1 MKLTAG
7 LPASRAKALQAGEKA
22 PELVNVL
29 IEVPLD
35 SRVKYELDKETEMI
49 TVDRFLYFDKGYP
62 ANYGFIPNTLSG
74 DGDPVDVL
82 VLSPEVLAP
91 GVVIA
96 AKPIGMLET
105 EDESGVDAK
114 VVGVPTEKAN
124 PEYGKYND
132 VSELPEEIREKIK
145 YFFENYKKNEP
156 GKWVKVREW
165 KGKSEALAEIEKS
178 IANFKP

>member
-1 MKLTAG
+1 MKLTTG
-7 LPASRAKALQAGEKA
+7 DKA

-35 SRVKYELDKETEMI
+35 SKVKYEFDKETEMV

-82 VLSPEVLAP
+82 VLAPYSLAP
-91 GVVIA
+91 GVVIV

-105 EDESGVDAK
+105 EDEKGMDAK
-114 VVGVPTEKAN
+114 LVAVPTEKAN
-124 PEYGKYND
+124 PEFGKYND
-132 VSELPEEIREKIK
+132 ISELPAEITESIK

-156 GKWVKVREW
+156 GKWVKVSGW
-165 KGKSEALAEIEKS
+165 KGREDALKEITDGITNAAK
-178 IANFKP
+178 

>member
-7 LPASRAKALQAGEKA
+7 DKA
-22 PELVNVL
+22 PELVNVI
-29 IEVPLD
+29 IEVPMD
-35 SRVKYELDKETEMI
+35 SRIKYELDHDTEMI
-49 TVDRFLYFDKGYP
+49 FVDRFLFFDKGYP

-82 VLSPEVLAP
+82 VLAPETLAP

-105 EDESGVDAK
+105 EDESGQDAK
-114 VVGVPTEKAN
+114 IVAVPTEKAN
-124 PEYGKYND
+124 PEFGKYND

-156 GKWVKVREW
+156 GKWVKVKDW
-165 KGKSEALAEIEKS
+165 KGKEAAIEEIRKGMKNS
-178 IANFKP
+178 K

>member
-7 LPASRAKALQAGEKA
+7 DKA

-29 IEVPLD
+29 IEVPLN
-35 SRVKYELDKETEMI
+35 SKVKYEFDKETEMI
-49 TVDRFLYFDKGYP
+49 TVDRFLFFDQGYP

-82 VLSPEVLAP
+82 VLAPDVLVP
-91 GVVIA
+91 GSVIV

-105 EDESGVDAK
+105 EDEKGQDAK
-114 VVGVPTEKAN
+114 LVAVPTEKAN
-124 PEYGKYND
+124 PEFGKYND
-132 VSELPEEIREKIK
+132 ISELPSELTDKIK

-156 GKWVKVREW
+156 GKWVKVSGW
-165 KGKSEALAEIEKS
+165 KGKEAAIEEIKNG
-178 IANFKP
+178 IANYK

>member
-1 MKLTAG
+1 MKLTSG
-7 LPASRAKALQAGEKA
+7 TKA

-35 SRVKYELDKETEMI
+35 SKVKYEFDKETEAI
-49 TVDRFLYFDKGYP
+49 TVDRFLYFEKGYP
-62 ANYGFIPNTLSG
+62 ANYGFIPGTLSG

-82 VLSPEVLAP
+82 VLSPEILAP

-105 EDESGVDAK
+105 EDESGQDAK
-114 VVGVPTEKAN
+114 IVAVPTEKAN
-124 PEYGKYND
+124 PEFGKYND
-132 VSELPEEIREKIK
+132 VSELPNEITEKIK

-156 GKWVKVREW
+156 GKWVKVKEW
-165 KGKSEALAEIEKS
+165 KGREEALEEIRRGMK
-178 IANFKP
+178 IV

>member
-1 MKLTAG
+1 MKLTY
-7 LPASRAKALQAGEKA
+7 GEKA

-29 IEVPLD
+29 IEVPMD
-35 SRVKYELDKETEMI
+35 SKVKYEFDKETEMI
-49 TVDRFLYFDKGYP
+49 TVDRFLFFDKGYP

-91 GVVIA
+91 GVVIC

-105 EDESGVDAK
+105 EDESGEDAK
-114 VVGVPTEKAN
+114 IVAVPTEKAN
-124 PEYGKYND
+124 PEFGKYND
-132 VSELPEEIREKIK
+132 ISELPEEITEKIK

-156 GKWVKVREW
+156 GKWVKVKDW
-165 KGKSEALAEIEKS
+165 KGRDVAISEIKSGMDNAK
-178 IANFKP
+178 

>member
-1 MKLTAG
+1 MKLTYG
-7 LPASRAKALQAGEKA
+7 DKA

-35 SRVKYELDKETEMI
+35 SKVKYEFDKETEMV

-82 VLSPEVLAP
+82 VLAPFALAP

-105 EDESGVDAK
+105 EDESGQDAK
-114 VVGVPTEKAN
+114 LVAVPTEKAN
-124 PEYGKYND
+124 PEFGKYND
-132 VSELPEEIREKIK
+132 ISELPEEITEKIK
-145 YFFENYKKNEP
+145 FFFENYKKNEP

-165 KGKSEALAEIEKS
+165 KGREDALNEIKAG
-178 IANFKP
+178 IANANK

>member
-1 MKLTAG
+1 MKLTY
-7 LPASRAKALQAGEKA
+7 GEKA

-35 SRVKYELDKETEMI
+35 SKVKYEFDKESEMV
-49 TVDRFLYFDKGYP
+49 TVDRFLYFDRGYP

-82 VLSPEVLAP
+82 VLAPFALAP

-105 EDESGVDAK
+105 EDEKGMDAK
-114 VVGVPTEKAN
+114 LVAVPTEKAN
-124 PEYGKYND
+124 PEFGKYND
-132 VSELPEEIREKIK
+132 ISELPDEIRETIK

-156 GKWVKVREW
+156 GKWVKVKEW
-165 KGKSEALAEIEKS
+165 LGKDAAIKEIEAGISNYGK
-178 IANFKP
+178 

>member
-1 MKLTAG
+1 MKLTTG
-7 LPASRAKALQAGEKA
+7 DKA

-35 SRVKYELDKETEMI
+35 SKVKYEFDKETEMV

-82 VLSPEVLAP
+82 VLAPYALAP
-91 GVVIA
+91 GVVIV

-105 EDESGVDAK
+105 EDERGMDAK
-114 VVGVPTEKAN
+114 LVAVPTEKAN
-124 PEYGKYND
+124 PEFGKYND
-132 VSELPEEIREKIK
+132 ISELPAEITESIK

-156 GKWVKVREW
+156 GKWVKVSGW
-165 KGKSEALAEIEKS
+165 KGREDALKEITDGITNASK
-178 IANFKP
+178 

>member
-1 MKLTAG
+1 MKLTTG
-7 LPASRAKALQAGEKA
+7 DKA

-35 SRVKYELDKETEMI
+35 SKVKYEFDKETEMV

-62 ANYGFIPNTLSG
+62 ANYGFIPDTLSG

-82 VLSPEVLAP
+82 VLAPYALAP
-91 GVVIA
+91 GVVIV

-105 EDESGVDAK
+105 EDEKGMDAK
-114 VVGVPTEKAN
+114 LVAVPTEKAN
-124 PEYGKYND
+124 PEFGKYND
-132 VSELPEEIREKIK
+132 ISELPEEIRDTIK

-156 GKWVKVREW
+156 GKWVKVKNWLGRE
-165 KGKSEALAEIEKS
+165 EALKEITDGM
-178 IANFKP
+178 ANATR

>member
-1 MKLTAG
+1 MKLT
-7 LPASRAKALQAGEKA
+7 AGEKA

-35 SRVKYELDKETEMI
+35 SRVKYEFDKENEVI
-49 TVDRFLYFDKGYP
+49 AVDRFLFFDRGYP

-82 VLSPEVLAP
+82 VLSPLPVAS
-91 GVVIA
+91 GTVMV

-105 EDESGVDAK
+105 EDESGQDAK
-114 VVGVPTEKAN
+114 LIAVPPEKVN
-124 PEYGKYND
+124 PEFGKYND
-132 VSELPEEIREKIK
+132 VSELPEELTEKIK

-156 GKWVKVREW
+156 GKWVKVKDW
-165 KGKSEALAEIEKS
+165 KGREDALEEIKKG
-178 IANFKP
+178 IANYK

>member
-1 MKLTAG
+1 MKLT
-7 LPASRAKALQAGEKA
+7 AGEKA

-35 SRVKYELDKETEMI
+35 SKVKYEFDKETEMI
-49 TVDRFLYFDKGYP
+49 TVDRFLFFDRGYP

-82 VLSPEVLAP
+82 VLSPEALAP

-105 EDESGVDAK
+105 EDEKGQDAK
-114 VVGVPTEKAN
+114 LVAVPTEKTN
-124 PEYGKYND
+124 PEFGKYND
-132 VSELPEEIREKIK
+132 VSELPAEITEKIK

-156 GKWVKVREW
+156 GKWVKVKEW
-165 KGKSEALAEIEKS
+165 KGKEAALEEIRNGLKN
-178 IANFKP
+178 AK

>member
-7 LPASRAKALQAGEKA
+7 NKA
-22 PELVNVL
+22 PEIVNVL

-35 SRVKYELDKETEMI
+35 SRVKYEFDKENEMI
-49 TVDRFLYFDKGYP
+49 AVDRFLFFDKGYP

-82 VLSPEVLAP
+82 VLSPLPVVP
-91 GVVIA
+91 GTIMV

-105 EDESGVDAK
+105 EDESGQDAK
-114 VVGVPTEKAN
+114 IVAVPPEKVN
-124 PEYGKYND
+124 PEFGKYND
-132 VSELPEEIREKIK
+132 ISEVPSEITEKIK

-156 GKWVKVREW
+156 GKWVKVNGW
-165 KGKSEALAEIEKS
+165 KGREEAIEEIKSG
-178 IANFKP
+178 IANFK